1 MVLARMVL
9 GRMVLARVVLARVV
23 LARRYYSAWCW
34 RVRMMLHFEDS
45 ECSCG
50 NGYQNACSWESVRV
64 SYYLMERRDYLN
76 RPTFQREALVLWI
89 IE

>member
-1 MVLARMVL
+1 MVLGRIVLARMVL
-9 GRMVLARVVLARVV
+9 APRYYRHVVLAR
-23 LARRYYSAWCW
+23 ARM
-34 RVRMMLHFEDS
+34 VLHFEDC

-64 SYYLMERRDYLN
+64 SYYLMERRDYLD